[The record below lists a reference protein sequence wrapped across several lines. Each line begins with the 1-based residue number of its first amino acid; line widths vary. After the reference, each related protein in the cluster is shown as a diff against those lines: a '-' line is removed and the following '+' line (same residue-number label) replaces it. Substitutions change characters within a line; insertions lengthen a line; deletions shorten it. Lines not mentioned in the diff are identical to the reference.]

1 MREPHLFSPQTCAER
16 HERRRRTLTH
26 LDDRPSHYTDRL
38 ALTMASNIFSRLAPQ
53 SRGSRSFYEELRGKR
68 DGDMDIEEH
77 AGLDIDEENLKERFQ
92 DYDVDHVQD
101 LAIEDSRATL
111 ESNANLRNP
120 PGTTGSG
127 TQDRANR
134 RAPNSKWLS
143 QEDDGD
149 NDVPASLLFE
159 PHEAEVEANGAARK
173 MASMPGR
180 QNAIPGPS
188 NRRTHAQW
196 ETTQAQQR
204 LHPSDSIKPT
214 RSQPKRLAR
223 GLASGSEKEKALWRW
238 VNVSNLDFFVQ
249 DVYYYY
255 RGSGFWCIVCARALH
270 LV

>member
-1 MREPHLFSPQTCAER
+1 
-16 HERRRRTLTH
+16 
-26 LDDRPSHYTDRL
+26 
-38 ALTMASNIFSRLAPQ
+38 MASNIFSRLAPP
-53 SRGSRSFYEELRGKR
+53 SRGSRSFYEDLRSRR
-68 DGDMDIEEH
+68 DGDLDIEEQ
-77 AGLDIDEENLKERFQ
+77 AGLNVDEENLKEQFQ
-92 DYDVDHVQD
+92 DYDLDHIQG
-101 LAIEDSRATL
+101 LATEDSRATL
-111 ESNANLRNP
+111 DSNANLLRSP
-120 PGTTGSG
+120 LETAGRGMQRGET
-127 TQDRANR
+127 R
-134 RAPNSKWLS
+134 REPASRWLA

-159 PHEAEVEANGAARK
+159 PHEAEAETKAAAHRK
-173 MASMPGR
+173 PVAPTK

-204 LHPSDSIKPT
+204 LHPKDNVNPT
-214 RSQPKRLAR
+214 KSQPKRLVK
-223 GLASGSEKEKALWRW
+223 GIASGNEKEKALWRW